1 MDPAPVAAITNH
13 FTCLE
18 DPRVERAKLHLLLDI
33 VVIAICAVVCG
44 ADNWV
49 DIENFGKAK
58 QKWLET
64 FLELPN
70 GIPSHDTFGRVF
82 ARLDPE
88 QFRSCFLRWI
98 QAVSVVTA
106 GQVIPVDG
114 KTLRRSHDHTLEKGA
129 IHMVSAWASANWLV
143 LGQIKVDDKSNEITA
158 IPELLRV
165 LEIAGCI
172 VTIDAMGCQKEIA
185 SQIAK
190 LGADYV
196 LALKENHGRLYEDVT
211 GFFQHAERIGFGK
224 IKSDYHR
231 TVNKGHGR
239 IEIRQCWTISD
250 PEYISTLYDVEE
262 WSKLKSIVKVTAER
276 RVGDKSSL
284 QERYFIASLDGEAEQ
299 ALYAVRTHWE
309 IENCVHWV
317 LDIAFREDES
327 RVRKGDGAQNMAV
340 LRHIALNLL
349 KQEKTARCGVKAKR
363 LKAAWDEDY
372 LLKVLAGLSE

>member
-1 MDPAPVAAITNH
+1 MDSAPVATISNH
-13 FTCLE
+13 FSSLE
-18 DPRVERAKLHLLLDI
+18 DPRIERSKLHSLLDI
-33 VVIAICAVVCG
+33 VVIAICAVICG

-49 DIENFGKAK
+49 DVENFGKAK
-58 QKWLET
+58 RKWLQT

-70 GIPSHDTFGRVF
+70 GIASHDTFGRVF

-88 QFRSCFLRWI
+88 QFQSCFQSWI
-98 QAVSVVTA
+98 QAVNVVTA
-106 GQVIPVDG
+106 GQVIPIDG
-114 KTLRRSHDHTLEKGA
+114 KKLRRSHDHTLGKAA
-129 IHMVSAWASANWLV
+129 IHMVSAWASATRLV

-172 VTIDAMGCQKEIA
+172 VTIDAIGCQKEIA
-185 SQIAK
+185 GQIIK
-190 LGADYV
+190 QGADYV
-196 LALKENHGRLYEDVT
+196 LALKESQGRLYQDVT
-211 GFFQHAERIGFGK
+211 GFFQHAERIGFEK
-224 IKSDYHR
+224 IESDYHQ
-231 TVNKGHGR
+231 TVSKGHGR

-250 PEYISTLYDVEE
+250 PAYISTLADVED
-262 WSKLKSIVKVTAER
+262 WSKLKSVVKVTAER
-276 RVGDKSSL
+276 RVGDKTSL
-284 QERYFIASLDGEAEQ
+284 QDRYFISSLDGEAKQ

-309 IENCVHWV
+309 IENCVHWI

-349 KQEKTARCGVKAKR
+349 KQEKTAKCGVKAKR